1 MTSPA
6 ASSSDSTYQPDPSL
20 DLVLHRVIDV
30 PPDLVWRAWTEPEHV
45 KQWFTPKPWKTVGC
59 EIDLRPG
66 GLFKTVMQSPEG
78 QDFPYSGCYL
88 EVVPKTKLVWTSAL
102 LPGYRPNADAVR
114 GDAFPFTCIL
124 TLRPEGTGTNYTAVV
139 QHGEAS
145 TRKKHEDMGFFDGW
159 GAALTQLVEYAA
171 QLRSSGR

>member
-1 MTSPA
+1 
-6 ASSSDSTYQPDPSL
+6 
-20 DLVLHRVIDV
+20 VLHRVIDV
-30 PPDLVWRAWTEPEHV
+30 PPFLVWRAWTEPEHL

-88 EVVPKTKLVWTSAL
+88 EVAPQNRLVWTSAL
-102 LPGYRPNADAVR
+102 LPGYRPNAEAVK

-124 TLRPEGTGTNYTAVV
+124 TLEPQGTGTNYTAIV
-139 QHGEAS
+139 QHGEAAS
-145 TRKKHEDMGFFDGW
+145 KKKHEDMGFFDGW
-159 GAALTQLVEYAA
+159 GAALTQLVEYVKTVK
-171 QLRSSGR
+171 